1 MTTRPDR
8 PAPRPTPEPV
18 PPRPQPVASTV
29 PLGTRMVHEA
39 LGDGSAGPDH
49 TIHALLDAG
58 RGPGALP
65 GLARLIVH
73 TADTLDNLDT
83 ELRSN
88 IASAAARLAAAP
100 GLLDRNIPLDRHY
113 GGDVALT
120 AARRQDTAG
129 HLRRLI
135 TVYRRAT
142 GPDPTDPAG

>member
-1 MTTRPDR
+1 MTIRPDR
-8 PAPRPTPEPV
+8 PAARPTPKPA
-18 PPRPQPVASTV
+18 PPRPQPVASTM
-29 PLGTRMVHEA
+29 PLGTRMVHDA
-39 LGDGSAGPDH
+39 LGDGTTDHAATARDLLPTSAG
-49 TIHALLDAG
+49 T
-58 RGPGALP
+58 GAIA
-65 GLARLIVH
+65 GLATLIIH
-73 TADTLDNLDT
+73 TADTLDFLDT

-100 GLLDRNIPLDRHY
+100 ALLDRNIPLDRHY

-142 GPDPTDPAG
+142 QPDPTDPAG